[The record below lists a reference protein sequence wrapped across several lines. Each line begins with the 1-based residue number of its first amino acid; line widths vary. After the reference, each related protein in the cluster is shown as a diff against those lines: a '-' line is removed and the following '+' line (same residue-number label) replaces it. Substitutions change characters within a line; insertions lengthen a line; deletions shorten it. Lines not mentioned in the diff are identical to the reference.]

1 MKKLTTVL
9 FVLVVFAQLLSANVW
24 QQSFTTEG
32 EGVETKFEQTDQVNL
47 GIEKSS
53 FVSRDSRVSTLWQTS
68 DPGAIAGQI
77 SVTPT
82 LENSF
87 VQWHLN
93 DERVSLFHDSATPLW
108 EHVVGDL
115 DFGYPIDMLE
125 DGSILAIGDG
135 STIKI
140 FDPNSSTPT
149 WEYTVSNLMTG
160 LKLAPDG
167 LSVYVSYYYSENGV
181 VEKYEIGNTT
191 PVWTVNFAGS
201 SQTLDMS
208 GDGSTLIFTQYGGGN
223 SFMSVIDSNDGSLI
237 FQAVEYNQNNPAIS
251 DDASIIV
258 NGDYSGYVHVYEFNE
273 TLETYEE
280 KWSFNATGSGTSTWI
295 GGMGISG
302 DGSTIVIGTLDFVTG
317 GFDGQIFVF
326 NTDAPVPLWIY
337 ENFGDYV
344 TKVDVSYDGS
354 IVAAAG
360 YGPLDH
366 STADF
371 LLFRKESNIPV
382 YEINTPG
389 SMDALDLADDGSFCT
404 VGGKAVHAREMG
416 SGGLVYSIDCDLG
429 GGVITGIINLDGEV
443 DNSGTKIEVTDLI
456 DYYTYSNYDGN
467 FTLNNV
473 PAGTYEV
480 ECSKV
485 GYEPVIS
492 SNVIVTDDETT
503 DLGEILMETVGSPP
517 VNLTAS
523 QGSGITIELNWDE
536 PVSGTIEGYNVY
548 RKQYSSVSFPEESL
562 ASVGVD
568 VTSYSDD
575 SALPLIDYYYVVSA
589 IVDGTLQS
597 PYSNEV
603 IGWISSGFVV
613 NEISVYEGTTP
624 TIDGVITAGEWDD
637 AYVLDTS
644 DFWGSYDNTIQP
656 IGSVIGYFKM
666 NAAMTE
672 MYVAYVNYNDTVL
685 EDHDEVALYID
696 DNNDGVFSPD
706 TEANEGNYWAAYYA
720 AGNQM
725 KFRPIYNTGGTG
737 DIFFLPDPQLEVSVD
752 AGYLVYE
759 FMIPIGTETWEIN
772 PSAENQSSLAIFVL
786 NDNAP
791 DPSGFDGWWPL
802 DNINLFAPAGFGTI
816 TYGDVPQTPP
826 APENVTMDVIENIDL
841 MTFILNWDMPSINDF
856 DHFNIYFALDEE
868 EFELIDETIGTQFIY
883 EHVYIPTT
891 TYRFYLTTVNQYG
904 LESEHSEIVEG
915 YSVDTDGN
923 IIPVATKLNGNYPNP
938 FNPTTIIS
946 FSIEQNKQVELTI
959 YNVKG
964 QKVKRLIND
973 QLQAGQHKIIWNGKD
988 DNGKQAASG
997 VYFYKMKSGD
1007 YHHSRKMLLLK

>member
-1 MKKLTTVL
+1 MKVLKMFLFLVIAGSLFASLNEQILTI
-9 FVLVVFAQLLSANVW
+9 
-24 QQSFTTEG
+24 EG
-32 EGVETKFEQTDQVNL
+32 EGIETKFELTDQINL
-47 GIEKSS
+47 EIEKSS
-53 FVSRDSRVSTLWQTS
+53 ITSRDSRVSMLWQTS
-68 DPGAIAGQI
+68 DPGAIAGEI
-77 SVTPT
+77 SVSPT

-93 DERVSLFHDSATPLW
+93 NERVSLFHDSATPLW

-149 WEYTVSNLMTG
+149 WEYTVSNSMTG

-167 LSVYVSYYYSENGV
+167 LSVYVAYYYSENGV

-191 PVWTVNFAGS
+191 PIWSSSFTGG

-223 SFMSVIDSNDGSLI
+223 SFMSVLDSTDGSLI

-302 DGSTIVIGTLDFVTG
+302 DGGTIAIGTLDFITG
-317 GFDGQIFVF
+317 GYNGQVFVF
-326 NTDAPVPLWIY
+326 NTDVPVPLWIY
-337 ENFGDYV
+337 GNFGDYV
-344 TKVDVSYDGS
+344 TKVDVSHDGS
-354 IVAAAG
+354 IIVAAG

-404 VGGKAVHAREMG
+404 VGGKAVHAREFG

-429 GGVITGIINLDGEV
+429 GGFITGTINLEGEE
-443 DNSGTKIEVTDLI
+443 DNSGAKIEIPDLV
-456 DYYTYSNYDGN
+456 DYYAYSDYDGN
-467 FTLNNV
+467 FNLNNI
-473 PAGTYEV
+473 PAGTYTV
-480 ECSKV
+480 EYSKI
-485 GYEPVIS
+485 GYIPIN
-492 SNVIVTDDETT
+492 SNDVVVNEDETI
-503 DLGEILMETVGSPP
+503 DVGEILMESFGFPP
-517 VNLTAS
+517 ENLMAS
-523 QGSGITIELNWDE
+523 QALGITVELNWEE
-536 PVSGTIEGYNVY
+536 PLTGIIQGYNIY
-548 RKQYSSVSFPEESL
+548 RKQYESSPFPEDPF
-562 ASVGVD
+562 ASVGED
-568 VTSYSDD
+568 ETSYTDD
-575 SALPLIDYYYVVSA
+575 TALPLINYYYVVTA
-589 IVDGTLQS
+589 ILAGSFQS

-603 IGWISSGFVV
+603 LGWISSGFVV
-613 NEISVYEGTTP
+613 DEISVYEGTTP
-624 TIDGVITAGEWDD
+624 TIDGVITPGEWDD
-637 AYVLDTS
+637 AYMLDTS

-737 DIFFLPDPQLEVSVD
+737 DIFYLPDPQLEVSVD

-772 PSAENQSSLAIFVL
+772 PSIENQSSLSIFVL

-816 TYGDVPQTPP
+816 TYGAVPAIPP
-826 APENVTMDVIENIDL
+826 APENVTLDVIEDIDV
-841 MTFILNWDMPSINDF
+841 MTFIMNWEMPSINDL

-868 EFELIDETIGTQFIY
+868 EFELIDETIGTQYIY
-883 EHVYIPTT
+883 EHEYIPTT

-904 LESEHSEIVEG
+904 MESDPSEIVEG
-915 YSVDTDGN
+915 YSVDANGN
-923 IIPVATKLNGNYPNP
+923 IIPITTELNGNYPNP
-938 FNPTTIIS
+938 FNPTTTIS
-946 FSIEQNKQVELTI
+946 FSVAQTSSLVNVEI
-959 YNVKG
+959 FNIKG
-964 QKVKRLIND
+964 QKVK
-973 QLQAGQHKIIWNGKD
+973 QLVNEVLPAGKHIVVWNGKD

-997 VYFYKMKSGD
+997 IYFYKMKSRD
-1007 YHHSRKMLLLK
+1007 YQKSRKMLLLK

>member
-1 MKKLTTVL
+1 MKKLALVL
-9 FVLVVFAQLLSANVW
+9 FVLVVFAQFITANVW
-24 QQSFTTEG
+24 QQTFTIKDKGTET
-32 EGVETKFEQTDQVNL
+32 EFDLTDQINL
-47 GIEKSS
+47 EIQNST
-53 FVSRDSRVSTLWQTS
+53 FISRDSRISTLWQTS
-68 DPGAIAGQI
+68 DPGAIAGEI
-77 SVTPT
+77 SVSPT

-93 DERVSLFHDSATPLW
+93 NERVSLFHDSATPLW

-125 DGSILAIGDG
+125 DGSILAIADG
-135 STIKI
+135 LTIKI

-149 WEYTVSNLMTG
+149 WEYMVSNSMTG

-167 LSVYVSYYYSENGV
+167 LSVYVAYYYSENGV
-181 VEKYEIGNTT
+181 VEKYEIGNST
-191 PVWTVNFAGS
+191 PVWTTSFAGS
-201 SQTLDMS
+201 SQTLDIS

-223 SFMSVIDSNDGSLI
+223 SFMSVLDSADGSLI

-251 DDASIIV
+251 FDASIIV

-302 DGSTIVIGTLDFVTG
+302 DGSTIAIGTLDFITG

-354 IVAAAG
+354 IIAAAG
-360 YGPLDH
+360 YGPMDH

-429 GGVITGIINLDGEV
+429 GGMITGIINLDGEE
-443 DNSGTKIEVTDLI
+443 DNSGAKIEILDLV
-456 DYYTYSNYDGN
+456 DYFTYSDYDGN
-467 FTLNNV
+467 FTFNNV
-473 PAGTYEV
+473 PSGIHTV
-480 ECSKV
+480 KCSKI
-485 GYEPVIS
+485 GYTPLTS
-492 SNVIVTDDETT
+492 SNVIVIDDETT
-503 DLGEILMETVGSPP
+503 DVGIIEMIATGNPPHFLNATKGLNETVELCWWENPQ
-517 VNLTAS
+517 NTL
-523 QGSGITIELNWDE
+523 GINI
-536 PVSGTIEGYNVY
+536 Y
-548 RKQYSSVSFPEESL
+548 RKEYEQSNYPETPLVTVSAGEEFFI
-562 ASVGVD
+562 D
-568 VTSYSDD
+568 T
-575 SALPLIDYYYVVSA
+575 SALPLKEYYYVVTA
-589 IVDGTLQS
+589 ELEGGFQS

-672 MYVAYVNYNDTVL
+672 MYVAYINYNDADL

-706 TEANEGNYWAAYYA
+706 TQANEGNYWAAYYA

-725 KFRPIYNTGGTG
+725 KFRPIYDTGGTG
-737 DIFFLPDPQLEVSVD
+737 DIFFLPDPQLEVSAD

-786 NDNAP
+786 DDNTPDAP
-791 DPSGFDGWWPL
+791 GFDGWWPL

-816 TYGDVPQTPP
+816 TYGAVPEVPP
-826 APENVTMDVIENIDL
+826 APENVTIDVIESYDDL
-841 MTFILNWDMPSINDF
+841 TFTLNWEMPSINDF
-856 DHFNIYFALDEE
+856 DHFNVYFAIDSD
-868 EFELIDETIGTQFIY
+868 EFEILDETIGIQYFY
-883 EHVYIPTT
+883 EHEYIPTT
-891 TYRFYLTTVNQYG
+891 IYKFYLTTVNQQG
-904 LESEHSEIVEG
+904 MESDPSEIVEFW
-915 YSVDTDGN
+915 SVDSDDL
-923 IIPVATKLNGNYPNP
+923 PAPLVTKLNGNYPNP
-938 FNPTTIIS
+938 FNPTTKIN
-946 FSIEQNKQVELTI
+946 FSIEQDKQVELTI
-959 YNVKG
+959 YNLKG
-964 QKVKRLIND
+964 QKVKQLIND
-973 QLQAGQHKIIWNGKD
+973 QLPAGQHEIIWNGKD

-997 VYFYKMKSGD
+997 IYFYKMKSGD
-1007 YHHSRKMLLLK
+1007 YQQSKKMLLLK